1 MSPKIEIN
9 PKTIIDPLYLEQ
21 KIKEIAKNIRNKVK
35 KDNSPDRHNEES
47 SVKKVINFKGR

>member
-9 PKTIIDPLYLEQ
+9 QKTIIDPLYLEQ